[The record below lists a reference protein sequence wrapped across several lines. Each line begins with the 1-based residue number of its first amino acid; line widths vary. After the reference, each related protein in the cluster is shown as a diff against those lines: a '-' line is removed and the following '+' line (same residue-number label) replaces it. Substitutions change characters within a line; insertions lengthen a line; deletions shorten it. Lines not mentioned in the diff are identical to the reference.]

1 MTCAASRRDLF
12 RFATTVWLCTFAA
25 TACEPAPSSGP
36 DASADATCQPDT
48 TAKSEATSDA
58 AAADMGGDASATTS
72 NTWATVVV
80 TDKTKESD
88 CKKTTAPGAEIDAIA
103 VYRKD
108 QLIGVVAVGSAVVI
122 GTLQPTCGNNA
133 FANASTVEG
142 PIDGSESKGVFAL
155 NGGGVEVAFGGCSA
169 CTAHVA
175 DCDGK
180 GDPVALQP
188 GDELDVYELD
198 TWHVGKLATAG
209 KCTCTSDPYEVK
221 TRRKAGSD
229 DGAFVLGTFTGTVS
243 HIKVF

>member
-1 MTCAASRRDLF
+1 LI
-12 RFATTVWLCTFAA
+12 AA
-25 TACEPAPSSGP
+25 TACEPAPTGSP
-36 DASADATCQPDT
+36 DASADVTCQADT
-48 TAKSEATSDA
+48 AAKETASEVAAATDA
-58 AAADMGGDASATTS
+58 ASDVSATAS
-72 NTWATVVV
+72 NTWATVVL

-133 FANASTVEG
+133 FANASAVEG
-142 PIDGSESKGVFAL
+142 PVDGSEAKGVFAL
-155 NGGGVEVAFGGCSA
+155 NGAGVEVAFAGCSA

-180 GDPVALQP
+180 GDPIALQP

-198 TWHVGKLATAG
+198 DWHVKVKLATAG
-209 KCTCTSDPYEVK
+209 KCSCSRDPYEVK
-221 TRRKAGSD
+221 VRRKAGSD
-229 DGAFVLGTFTGTVS
+229 EGAYVLGTFTGTTS
-243 HIKVF
+243 QIKVF